1 MSLRRR
7 DFSRV
12 CVREGPKHDS
22 GKDSRKRERVEVLF
36 LSRSPSTELNASIE
50 ASANILRHYSVPY
63 RSAFLWLD
71 VEPSAK
77 DIEEPRAE
85 ARSQLQAWMERRQ
98 QQSPRSSGKILKRK
112 RPSRYFI
119 IVDETASSMVKDI
132 MSHHNSSL
140 RENTVGLVFLEDN
153 RTAMTS
159 GKLGWRDT
167 GMLHQ
172 KHDDSFSNVLLRPEN
187 DAFQKRT
194 WILSIDQ
201 YAPRTNYDCEGF
213 VGSLKEPFWVAIRDL
228 SDAGKPQHQVQSIRA
243 MKSPHMQTKLYSDYL
258 IEQRDRLDAAADY
271 PSSQRNLIK
280 GAHWLEAHSG
290 LSDRETGMQ
299 CPRLEHPVKAPGSPS
314 FQKNLDTEAPALK
327 AHTPSEWKEEKQ
339 FLRLRDHAEA
349 CLSNSD
355 LKHALVAFQ
364 RCLKMDIPWPDARW
378 EITGSLAL
386 VQIGLGHY
394 AKAEEGL
401 QNLLGNITITGLDH
415 KGRETVANIRR
426 ETTFRHALALSRL
439 EKHNETLKCLSMI
452 EIPTGSEQPSVQRE
466 EALMLQGKI
475 FRLQALS
482 RAYLGFR
489 DLQNLRNDLDEADRC
504 CKHLSDVPRP
514 DGEEPERVNMLKYR
528 WTEIST
534 SLNKSRVFML
544 QGSYRSA
551 LQILQPALQDAI
563 TKIGETDVL
572 TLEATLLSCQLQ
584 ILTGQVS
591 RGRQS
596 CERCADVI
604 VDALGPE
611 HNLALEAEYLL
622 ITADQAEGL
631 LTLALDD
638 SLALCHRAESR
649 TDFGPKHPATLRYRS
664 QLGGLHLQR
673 GNYLEAES
681 ILESAWSHSA
691 DEQSLKLHPNT
702 LRVQSQLALAR
713 YHLGKL
719 DMAEKD
725 IWTALRGQ
733 LETYLRRKDRSP
745 WLEHDYN
752 DEFFKKMPSVLDDIR
767 GIYLAPRSKLDDQM
781 PHPDILISL
790 LTLGKVLSRKQDPDL
805 DLVLEIFWLVLVSAK
820 EQLGSSHELSLAA
833 SFAMGEVFSGRGRME
848 SDDTQE
854 QRKYYLKAASYY
866 NFVVCPGPSIDSP
879 DHLLGTWGG
888 GLKAA
893 EDSPIMQRLER
904 HHPIVLDARREFL
917 VVSILGCDDMND
929 IKYVLE
935 CKKELEFILTAQQSR
950 LGWNHPHRLKTL
962 FSLLALQVGLDEPR
976 EEVFKTQEKLI
987 VSLRREDVRG
997 QRYLEC
1003 LLMEENVAE
1012 VLYDRPDLRGR
1023 CQEVAEDI
1031 GIAVGE
1037 WKPTDRSLRDAA
1049 KKIKDRTGVM
1059 LRSLLE
1065 T

>member
-1 MSLRRR
+1 MATA
-7 DFSRV
+7 
-12 CVREGPKHDS
+12 
-22 GKDSRKRERVEVLF
+22 KRF
-36 LSRSPSTELNASIE
+36 LQT
-50 ASANILRHYSVPY
+50 SADILHNYSVPY
-63 RSAFLWLD
+63 RSAFLRLD

-77 DIEEPRAE
+77 DIEDPRAE

-98 QQSPRSSGKILKRK
+98 REPPRSPGKILKRK

-119 IVDETASSMVKDI
+119 IVDETASSMIKDI

-167 GMLHQ
+167 GTLHQ
-172 KHDDSFSNVLLRPEN
+172 KHDDLFGNILLRSEN

-201 YAPRTNYDCEGF
+201 YASRTDYNREGF
-213 VGSLKEPFWVAIRDL
+213 IGSLKEPFRVAIRDL
-228 SDAGKPQHQVQSIRA
+228 TDAGKSQYQVQPIRA
-243 MKSPHMQTKLYSDYL
+243 TKSPHMQTKLYSDYL
-258 IEQRDRLDAAADY
+258 IEQRDRLDAAAGY

-299 CPRLEHPVKAPGSPS
+299 CPRLEHLVKAPGSPS
-314 FQKNLDTEAPALK
+314 FQKNPDTEAPALK

-386 VQIGLGHY
+386 VQMGLGHY
-394 AKAEEGL
+394 AKAEEEL
-401 QNLLGNITITGLDH
+401 QNLLGNITITGLDD

-439 EKHNETLKCLSMI
+439 EKHNEALKCLSMI
-452 EIPTGSEQPSVQRE
+452 EIPTESEQPSIHAE
-466 EALMLQGKI
+466 KALMLQGKI
-475 FRLQALS
+475 SRLQALS
-482 RAYLGFR
+482 RAYLGFQ
-489 DLQNLRNDLDEADRC
+489 DLQNLKNDLDEADRC
-504 CKHLSDVPRP
+504 CKGLSDVPPP
-514 DGEEPERVNMLKYR
+514 DGEKPGRVNTFKYR

-534 SLNKSRVFML
+534 SLNKSRVLML
-544 QGSYRSA
+544 QGGYKSA
-551 LQILQPALQDAI
+551 LEILQPALQEAI
-563 TKIGETDVL
+563 LKVGEADVL

-584 ILTGQVS
+584 ILTGQVR

-649 TDFGPKHPATLRYRS
+649 TDFGPKHPTTLRYRS

-691 DEQSLKLHPNT
+691 DELSLEVHPNT
-702 LRVQSQLALAR
+702 LRIQSQLALAR

-719 DMAEKD
+719 DMAERD
-725 IWTALRGQ
+725 VWTALRGQ
-733 LETYLRRKDRSP
+733 LNTYLRMKDGNLG
-745 WLEHDYN
+745 LEQDCDN
-752 DEFFKKMPSVLDDIR
+752 ELSKKMPFVLDDIG
-767 GIYLAPRSKLDDQM
+767 GIYSAPRSTFDDQM

-790 LTLGKVLSRKQDPDL
+790 LTLGKVLSRKQEPNL
-805 DLVLEIFWLVLVSAK
+805 DLVLKIFWLVLVSAK
-820 EQLGSSHELSLAA
+820 KQLGPSHELSLAA
-833 SFAMGEVFSGRGRME
+833 SLAMGEVFSGRGRME
-848 SDDTQE
+848 SDDTQQ

-866 NFVVCPGPSIDSP
+866 NFVVCPGSSIDGP
-879 DHLLGTWGG
+879 DHLPDTWEGG
-888 GLKAA
+888 HEVAKG
-893 EDSPIMQRLER
+893 SPILQQLEK
-904 HHPIVLDARREFL
+904 HHPIVLHARREFL
-917 VVSILGCDDMND
+917 VVSILGCDDVMND
-929 IKYVLE
+929 IKYVQR

-950 LGWNHPHRLKTL
+950 LGWNHPLRLKTL
-962 FSLLALQVGLDEPR
+962 FSLLALQVGLNEPR
-976 EEVFKTQEKLI
+976 DEVLKTQEELMGR
-987 VSLRREDVRG
+987 LRREDVQR

-1012 VLYDRPDLRGR
+1012 VLYGRPDLRER
-1023 CQEVAEDI
+1023 CQVVAEGI

-1037 WKPTDRSLRDAA
+1037 WRPIDRSLRDAA
-1049 KKIKDRTGVM
+1049 KRIKDRTEAM